1 MMVNDHIKIGIM
13 NGRLSSTMDNHIQF
27 FPVNTWRDE
36 FQIAHDCGFD
46 AIEWVFDSN
55 PNPILQNDGINE
67 INLLS
72 KKYDV
77 KVTAVCADYFM
88 QKMLFNVG
96 KSELEQNLT
105 ILKKLIQKCSKL
117 DITILEIPFVDS
129 SSLKTQNDKDQI
141 ITNLQQMVDFAD
153 SQNVKITLETDLPP
167 NDFKSLLKKFG
178 PNIGANYDTGNS
190 ASLGYDA
197 KEEIQ
202 TLQPWL
208 ANIHIKDRLYRGNT
222 VMFGTGSTDFDLVFS
237 TLAKINYNGQ
247 LIIQGA
253 REDQKMIKPQ
263 DTCKKYLEFVKNYV
277 TKYNLISFEDK
288 VNKS

>member
-1 MMVNDHIKIGIM
+1 MMGKDYIKIGIM
-13 NGRLSSTMDNHIQF
+13 SGRLSPPVDNHIQF

-46 AIEWVFDSN
+46 AIEWVFDLN
-55 PNPILQNDGINE
+55 PNPILQDDGINE
-67 INLLS
+67 INTLS
-72 KKYDV
+72 KKYNI

-88 QKMLFNVG
+88 QKMLFNVE
-96 KSELEQNLT
+96 KSELEKNLAM
-105 ILKKLIQKCSKL
+105 LKKLIQQCSKL
-117 DITILEIPFVDS
+117 GITILEIPFVDS
-129 SSLKTQNDKDQI
+129 SSLKTQSDKEQI
-141 ITNLQQMVDFAD
+141 VTNLQQMVDFAN

-167 NDFKSLLKKFG
+167 TDFKNLLEKFG

-190 ASLGYDA
+190 AALGYNA
-197 KEEIQ
+197 KDEIQ
-202 TLQPWL
+202 TLKPWL
-208 ANIHIKDRLYRGNT
+208 SNIHIKDRLYGGNT
-222 VMFGTGSTDFDLVFS
+222 VVFGSGSTDFDLVFS

-277 TKYNLISFEDK
+277 TKYNLIPFEHK

>member
-1 MMVNDHIKIGIM
+1 MVNDHIKIGIM
-13 NGRLSSTMDNHIQF
+13 NGRLSPPTNNHIQS

-46 AIEWVFDSN
+46 AIEWIFDLN
-55 PNPILQNDGINE
+55 PNPILQDDGINE
-67 INLLS
+67 INTLS
-72 KKYDV
+72 KKYNV
-77 KVTAVCADYFM
+77 KVITVCADYFM
-88 QKMLFNVG
+88 QKMLFNVE
-96 KSELEQNLT
+96 KSELEQNLAM
-105 ILKKLIQKCSKL
+105 LKKLIQQCSKL
-117 DITILEIPFVDS
+117 GIAILEIPFVDS
-129 SSLKTQNDKDQI
+129 SSLKTQSDKDQI
-141 ITNLQQMVDFAD
+141 ITNLQQMVDFAN
-153 SQNVKITLETDLPP
+153 SKNVKITLETDLSP
-167 NDFKSLLKKFG
+167 NDFKNLLEKFG

-202 TLQPWL
+202 TLKPWL
-208 ANIHIKDRLYRGNT
+208 SNIHIKDRLYGGNT
-222 VMFGTGSTDFDLVFS
+222 VVFGSGSTDFDLVFS

-253 REDQKMIKPQ
+253 REDQKMIKSQ

-277 TKYNLISFEDK
+277 TKYNLIPFEHK

>member
-1 MMVNDHIKIGIM
+1 M
-13 NGRLSSTMDNHIQF
+13 NGRLSPPTNNHIQS

-46 AIEWVFDSN
+46 AIEWIFDLN
-55 PNPILQNDGINE
+55 PNPILQDDGINE
-67 INLLS
+67 INTLS
-72 KKYDV
+72 KKYNV
-77 KVTAVCADYFM
+77 KVITVCADYFM
-88 QKMLFNVG
+88 QKMLFNVE
-96 KSELEQNLT
+96 KSELEQNLAM
-105 ILKKLIQKCSKL
+105 LKKLIQQCSKL
-117 DITILEIPFVDS
+117 GIAILEIPFVDS
-129 SSLKTQNDKDQI
+129 SSLKTQSDKDQI
-141 ITNLQQMVDFAD
+141 ITNLQQMVDFAN
-153 SQNVKITLETDLPP
+153 SKNVKITLETDLSP
-167 NDFKSLLKKFG
+167 NDFKNLLEKFG

-202 TLQPWL
+202 TLKPWL
-208 ANIHIKDRLYRGNT
+208 SNIHIKDRLYGGNT
-222 VMFGTGSTDFDLVFS
+222 VVFGSGSTDFDLVFS

-253 REDQKMIKPQ
+253 REDQKMIKSQ

-277 TKYNLISFEDK
+277 TKYNLIPFEHK